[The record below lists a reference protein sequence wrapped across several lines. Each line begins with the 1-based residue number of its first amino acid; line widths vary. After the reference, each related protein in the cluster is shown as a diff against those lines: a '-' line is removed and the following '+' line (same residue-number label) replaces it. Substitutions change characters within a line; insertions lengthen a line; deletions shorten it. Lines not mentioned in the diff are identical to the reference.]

1 MKKKKCKQG
10 IEIIDLS
17 DILGTL
23 CDNVS
28 EDAKTFEDVLNLDN
42 SLNRHI
48 YLEDIES
55 GIGATVASMITFWN
69 RYDDNNNIDVED
81 RQPIKI
87 YIDSYGGSLTD
98 AFTIIDAIKM
108 SKTPV
113 WTITTGCGYSA
124 GFFIGLVGHRRIG
137 YPHSSY
143 LYHEGSTANS
153 GTAGQFR
160 NFADFYDRQLE
171 QLKELVLMNTN
182 IDENK
187 YKEIKKDDVWLTA
200 EDALEWGA
208 LDEITSE
215 VI

>member
-69 RYDDNNNIDVED
+69 RYDDNNNICF
-81 RQPIKI
+81 QKK
-87 YIDSYGGSLTD
+87 G
-98 AFTIIDAIKM
+98 
-108 SKTPV
+108 
-113 WTITTGCGYSA
+113 
-124 GFFIGLVGHRRIG
+124 RR
-137 YPHSSY
+137 SFKNLS
-143 LYHEGSTANS
+143 
-153 GTAGQFR
+153 
-160 NFADFYDRQLE
+160 
-171 QLKELVLMNTN
+171 
-182 IDENK
+182 
-187 YKEIKKDDVWLTA
+187 
-200 EDALEWGA
+200 
-208 LDEITSE
+208 
-215 VI
+215 